1 MISEEIGGV
10 FCCFF
15 FYMCTRQSS
24 LSISREMCASCAELT
39 HLLFIAVIREKARMV
54 DSLLLKS
61 LFLNS
66 VFSQLQLQLKIYLHV
81 YPV

>member
-1 MISEEIGGV
+1 
-10 FCCFF
+10 
-15 FYMCTRQSS
+15 
-24 LSISREMCASCAELT
+24 MCASCAELT

-66 VFSQLQLQLKIYLHV
+66 VFSQSQLKIYLHV